1 MRLSTLQNPSS
12 PASAPLSASLLASAL
27 LAALVAGCGGE
38 SGTSGGTTTSTAGS
52 GGTGTG
58 GTTTTGGGGAG
69 GTGGA
74 TNAYE
79 EAVKAASWVKMP
91 AAPTVGGGAKQDDI
105 FFLDASH
112 GFIASGPKASLFE
125 TTDGGATWNS
135 IFEHTGTYFRAL
147 LFTDAQHGFA
157 GNIGAGLS
165 PSIDDTNVIY
175 ATADGGGTWNPVT
188 TITGPAPSGIC
199 NFTAPDATHL
209 FAVGRANGPSHLLSS
224 SDAGANW
231 TSLDLGQWFTMVIDA
246 HFVSPTEGL
255 VAGMSKTGSKCSIE
269 RTTDGG
275 ATFTN
280 VFKSTTTGSLCWKLH
295 FPSDKVGY
303 VAVQDTTGGPGTFG
317 KTTDGGVTWQELPL
331 PATSKP
337 KSAYSAIG
345 VGFITENI
353 GWMAAEEADLPV
365 FRTVDGGATWE
376 EEPVLKA
383 PINRF
388 RFVDPKTAYAIGAAG
403 WKLEVAWDGK

>member
-1 MRLSTLQNPSS
+1 MRLSTLHGLSS
-12 PASAPLSASLLASAL
+12 VTFASLLAGLLTAL
-27 LAALVAGCGGE
+27 LAGCGGE

-52 GGTGTG
+52 GGS
-58 GTTTTGGGGAG
+58 TTTPSGGGGAG

-79 EAVKAASWVKMP
+79 EAVKAASWVKLP
-91 AAPTVGGGAKQDDI
+91 AAPSVAGGAKQDDI

-112 GFIASGPKASLFE
+112 GFLASGPKASIFE
-125 TTDGGATWNS
+125 TKDGGATWNS
-135 IFEHTGTYFRAL
+135 VFSHTGTYFRAL
-147 LFTDAQHGFA
+147 LFTDAEHGFT

-165 PSIDDTNVIY
+165 PSIDDVNVMY
-175 ATADGGGTWNPVT
+175 TTTDGGGTWAPVT

-209 FAVGRANGPSHLLSS
+209 FAVGRANGPSHLLAS

-231 TSLDLGQWFTMVIDA
+231 TSVDLGQWFTMVIDA
-246 HFVSPTEGL
+246 HFTSPTEGL

-280 VFKSTTTGSLCWKLH
+280 VFKSATSGSLCWKLH
-295 FPSDKVGY
+295 FPSEKVGY
-303 VAVQDTTGGPGTFG
+303 VAVQDTTSGPGTFG
-317 KTTDGGVTWQELPL
+317 KTTDGGLTWQELPL
-331 PATSKP
+331 PMNAKP

-353 GWMAAEEADLPV
+353 GWMAAEETDLPV
-365 FRTVDGGATWE
+365 YRTVDGGATWE
-376 EEPVLKA
+376 EEPVLKS

-388 RFVDPKTAYAIGAAG
+388 RFVDAKTAYAIGANG